1 MMHVHKWNSD
11 IDATEIGRFDPY
23 MDTEGRTGLGFNYS
37 DYILRLSKFR
47 WYCFETR
54 NADQGHAFLTY
65 SATGSTGI
73 IRPNLIRRKI
83 IRKTRFRRWSN
94 FEARKN
100 TIEKNCKKKINEGLK
115 TYDVNLLPVSVVH
128 DGNGFSARKSRDS
141 WLLTNL
147 DVIYGKSHEP
157 LENIQIVVSR
167 CFRIT

>member
-100 TIEKNCKKKINEGLK
+100 TIEKNCKKKINEGLRR
-115 TYDVNLLPVSVVH
+115 TT
-128 DGNGFSARKSRDS
+128 
-141 WLLTNL
+141 LTCYRYL
-147 DVIYGKSHEP
+147 WYTTATVFRREKAVTVDCWRTWTWFMASLTSH
-157 LENIQIVVSR
+157 
-167 CFRIT
+167 